1 MLYSAQRR
9 TSDRREENL
18 AGRTVGIS
26 ISASDAQSAV
36 DQVVRAEE
44 LGVAAAWMTSGG
56 GGGDS
61 LTVLAAAAART
72 ERIKLGT
79 SIVQTWSRHPVTV
92 AQQSQ
97 AIAALAPGRF
107 RLGVGPG
114 HRQGMERTFGADFRA
129 PLGHLSEYLKVLKGV
144 LQDGAIDLDGR
155 YYSAHAEA
163 AQAPGIPVMASALRP
178 KSFALCG
185 AEADGAISWVC
196 PLPYVRD
203 TALPA
208 LKDGAREAGRS
219 TPPLIVHA
227 AVCVEEDLDAVREGV
242 RQRLGYFPR
251 TPFYARMFEAAG
263 FLGSMDSGWT
273 DNMLDTVVISGDE
286 ALVAERL
293 EEIFAW
299 GASEVLAT
307 IVPIDNNPGAT
318 ERTMRLF
325 AQVSGS

>member
-1 MLYSAQRR
+1 MAQ
-9 TSDRREENL
+9 
-18 AGRTVGIS
+18 GTVGIS
-26 ISASDAQSAV
+26 ISANDAQSGV
-36 DQVVRAEE
+36 DQVVQAEE
-44 LGVAAAWMTSGG
+44 LGVPAAWMTSGG

-72 ERIKLGT
+72 ERIMLGT

-97 AIAALAPGRF
+97 VIAGLAPGRF

-114 HRQGMERTFGADFRA
+114 HKQGMERTYGADFRA
-129 PLGHLSEYLKVLKGV
+129 PLGHLSEYLTVLKGV

-155 YYSAHAEA
+155 YYSAHVEV
-163 AQAPGIPVMASALRP
+163 AQAPGVPVMASALRP

-185 AEADGAISWVC
+185 AKADGAISWVC
-196 PLPYVRD
+196 PFPYVRD

-208 LKDGAREAGRS
+208 LKEGARAAGKS
-219 TPPLIVHA
+219 VPPLIVHA
-227 AVCVEEDLDAVREGV
+227 AVCVEENLGAVREGV

-263 FLGSMDSGWT
+263 FQGSMDSGWT
-273 DNMLDTVVISGDE
+273 DDMLDTVVISGDE
-286 ALVAERL
+286 ARVAERL

-299 GASEVLAT
+299 GAAEVLAT
-307 IVPIDNNPGAT
+307 IVPIENNPGAT

-325 AQVSGS
+325 AQMSDS

>member
-1 MLYSAQRR
+1 MAQ
-9 TSDRREENL
+9 
-18 AGRTVGIS
+18 GIVGVS
-26 ISASDAQSAV
+26 ISAGDSQSAV

-61 LTVLAAAAART
+61 LTILAAAAART

-114 HRQGMERTFGADFRA
+114 HKEGMERTYGADFRA
-129 PLGHLSEYLKVLKGV
+129 PLSHLSEYISVLKGT
-144 LQDGAIDLDGR
+144 LQEGSIDMDGR
-155 YYSAHAEA
+155 YYSAHAEV
-163 AQAPGIPVMASALRP
+163 AQPPGVPIMASALRP

-196 PLPYVRD
+196 PITYVRD
-203 TALPA
+203 IALPA
-208 LKDGAREAGRS
+208 LKEGAREAGKS
-219 TPPLIVHA
+219 VPPLIVHA
-227 AVCVEEDLDAVREGV
+227 AVCVEEDLRGVREGV

-251 TPFYARMFEAAG
+251 TPFYALMFEAAG
-263 FLGSMDSGWT
+263 FAGSIESGWT
-273 DNMLDTVVISGDE
+273 DDMLDSVIISGDE
-286 ALVAERL
+286 GQVARRL
-293 EEIFAW
+293 EELFAW
-299 GASEVLAT
+299 GVAEVLAT
-307 IVPIDNNPGAT
+307 IVPIDGRPDAT

-325 AQVSGS
+325 AQVSGT